1 MTLQSILLIVLAA
14 GMTVA
19 GNLMMREGV
28 VRAGGAGR
36 RGDHC

>member
-1 MTLQSILLIVLAA
+1 MAAQGVYWVILVA

-28 VRAGGAGR
+28 VQAVACHLR
-36 RGDHC
+36 